1 MADPTNMERTWLC
14 SVLFMDIVQYSTQ
27 SVDLQMTWKKR
38 FNGYLADAIKDVP
51 EGDRVILDTGDGAA
65 VCFLGA
71 PEVAMFA
78 ALQVCGQFV
87 VDEREQRQGLRV
99 RIGINLGPVKLI
111 RDINGALNAIGDGIN
126 AGQRIMS
133 FAAVNQIL
141 VSQSFFEVVSRLSD
155 DYKKLFALKGI
166 EKDKHV
172 REHTVYHLAPPGSSA
187 TAPAAEEPAVPPPPP
202 AAPLAQAAPLA
213 PAIPASSPAQ
223 PAPQNRS
230 ILWLA
235 IGAALVVLAAVG
247 VWRFSRPAVQVA
259 SNSNVGAPVPAAAAP
274 ASTTKMPAAPAA
286 VSQPAP
292 TGAVATAPVAS
303 APAKITPAPPAPSQ
317 PESAPTVAPPVVT
330 PPVPPVVR
338 SAPRAGDSKVNSRDG
353 LKYVFIPPGKFTMG
367 CSPGDNECN
376 EDEKPAHEVDITNGF
391 WLGQTTAT
399 AGAWKRYRTA
409 AGKPALAA
417 SDSLG
422 RKLNEASADDT
433 VPAVA
438 MTWSEAR
445 NFCEWGGG
453 RLPTEAEWEYAAR
466 AGRNGARYG
475 NLDAIAWFGDNS
487 GNKKIDSGEI
497 WRTDQANYTKRLVDN
512 GNGLHP
518 VGQKQPN
525 AWNLYDMLG
534 NVWQWTADWY
544 APQYYAQR
552 ENADPAGPPGGKERT
567 LRGGFWFNYPPNVRV
582 SVRNGTAPESRNV
595 SFGVRCAGS

>member
-1 MADPTNMERTWLC
+1 MERTWLC

-27 SVDLQMTWKKR
+27 SVELQMTWKKR

-51 EGDRVILDTGDGAA
+51 ESERVILDTGDGAA

-78 ALQVCGQFV
+78 ALQVCGAFV
-87 VDEREQRQGLRV
+87 VDEREHQPGLRV
-99 RIGINLGPVKLI
+99 RVGINLGPVKLI

-155 DYKKLFALKGI
+155 DYKKLFALKGV

-172 REHTVYHLAPPGSSA
+172 REHTVYHLSPPGSEKLEPA
-187 TAPAAEEPAVPPPPP
+187 AVPAAESPTVPAPT
-202 AAPLAQAAPLA
+202 
-213 PAIPASSPAQ
+213 IPASSAAQ

-235 IGAALVVLAAVG
+235 VGAALVVLAAVG
-247 VWRFSRPAVQVA
+247 AWRFSRPTAPTA
-259 SNSNVGAPVPAAAAP
+259 SNSNAGAPNPAPATPASTAKVPEAAAP
-274 ASTTKMPAAPAA
+274 APA

-292 TGAVATAPVAS
+292 TATVATAPVVS
-303 APAKITPAPPAPSQ
+303 APAKITPAPAAPSQ
-317 PESAPTVAPPVVT
+317 PESAPPVV
-330 PPVPPVVR
+330 PQGVK
-338 SAPRAGDSKVNSRDG
+338 SAPRAGDSKVNPRDG
-353 LKYVFIPPGKFTMG
+353 LKYVFIPPGKFTVG

-391 WLGQTTAT
+391 WLGQTAVT
-399 AGAWKRYRTA
+399 AGTWKRYRTA

-417 SDSLG
+417 SDSMG

-433 VPAVA
+433 IPAVA
-438 MTWSEAR
+438 MTWGEAR
-445 NFCEWGGG
+445 SFCEWGGG

-466 AGRNGARYG
+466 AGRTGARYG

-497 WRTDQANYTKRLVDN
+497 WRMDQANYTKRIIDN

-534 NVWQWTADWY
+534 NAWQWTADWY
-544 APQYYAQR
+544 SPQYYGQR
-552 ENADPAGPPGGKERT
+552 ESGDPTGPPGGKERT

-582 SVRNGTAPESRNV
+582 SVRSGTAPESRNV

>member
-1 MADPTNMERTWLC
+1 MAEISKMERTWLC

-38 FNGYLADAIKDVP
+38 FNSYLSDAIKDVP
-51 EGDRVILDTGDGAA
+51 ESERVILDTGDGAA

-78 ALQVCGQFV
+78 ALQVCAAFV
-87 VDEREQRQGLRV
+87 TDEREQKPGLRV
-99 RIGINLGPVKLI
+99 RIGVNLGPVKLI

-155 DYKKLFALKGI
+155 DYKKLFELKGI

-172 REHTVYHLAPPGSSA
+172 REHTVYHLAPPGSEKREPE
-187 TAPAAEEPAVPPPPP
+187 TVQPPAAPPPP
-202 AAPLAQAAPLA
+202 APVAAPIPTPVPAQAAP
-213 PAIPASSPAQ
+213 
-223 PAPQNRS
+223 QNRA
-230 ILWLA
+230 ILWVA
-235 IGAALVVLAAVG
+235 VGALLVVLAAVG
-247 VWRFSRPAVQVA
+247 AWRFSRTTPPVA
-259 SNSNVGAPVPAAAAP
+259 SNLNAGAPAPTPTTEKAPASAAP
-274 ASTTKMPAAPAA
+274 APVAAPPANSSA
-286 VSQPAP
+286 PAP
-292 TGAVATAPVAS
+292 TVPTAPVAS
-303 APAKITPAPPAPSQ
+303 APAKVTPPPPAPSQ
-317 PESAPTVAPPVVT
+317 PEAAPSVVAKSAPHQ
-330 PPVPPVVR
+330 
-338 SAPRAGDSKVNSRDG
+338 GESKVNPKDG

-367 CSPGDNECN
+367 CSPGDSDCN
-376 EDEKPAHEVDITNGF
+376 EDEKPAHEVNIANGF
-391 WLGQTTAT
+391 WMGQTAVTS
-399 AGAWKRYRTA
+399 GAWKRYRTA

-417 SDSLG
+417 SDSMG
-422 RKLNEASADDT
+422 RKLNEGNADDT
-433 VPAVA
+433 LPAVA
-438 MTWSEAR
+438 MTWSEAKS
-445 NFCEWGGG
+445 FCEWGGG

-487 GNKKIDSGEI
+487 GSKKIDSGDI
-497 WRTDQANYTKRLVDN
+497 WKNDQANYTKRLIDN

-534 NVWQWTADWY
+534 NAWQWTADWY
-544 APQYYAQR
+544 GQQYYAQR
-552 ENADPAGPPGGKERT
+552 ENGDPTGPPGGKERT

-582 SVRNGTAPESRNV
+582 SVRSASAPEARNV

>member
-1 MADPTNMERTWLC
+1 MADISKMERTWLC
-14 SVLFMDIVQYSTQ
+14 SVLFMDIVKYSTQ

-38 FNGYLADAIKDVP
+38 FNTYLSDAIKDVP
-51 EGDRVILDTGDGAA
+51 ESERVIIDTGDGAA

-78 ALQVCGQFV
+78 ALQVCGCFV
-87 VDEREQRQGLRV
+87 ADERDQPPGLRV

-155 DYKKLFALKGI
+155 DYKKLFALRGI

-172 REHTVYHLAPPGSSA
+172 REHTVYSLGPPGSDKQQPA
-187 TAPAAEEPAVPPPPP
+187 TAPTPEAPAPVAAPISAPPSAPSP
-202 AAPLAQAAPLA
+202 AASPAQAA
-213 PAIPASSPAQ
+213 S
-223 PAPQNRS
+223 QNRS

-235 IGAALVVLAAVG
+235 LGIALVALAG
-247 VWRFSRPAVQVA
+247 FGIWRFTQPAAPVA
-259 SNSNVGAPVPAAAAP
+259 SNVPAPAAAVKAPEPAVPAP
-274 ASTTKMPAAPAA
+274 AVSKPVSPAPA
-286 VSQPAP
+286 P
-292 TGAVATAPVAS
+292 AVATAPVAS
-303 APAKITPAPPAPSQ
+303 APAKVTPPPPAPFQ
-317 PESAPTVAPPVVT
+317 PEVAPPVAK
-330 PPVPPVVR
+330 
-338 SAPRAGDSKVNSRDG
+338 SAPRGGESKVNPRDG
-353 LKYVFIPPGKFTMG
+353 LKYVFIPPGKFTLG

-376 EDEKPAHEVDITNGF
+376 DDEKPAHEVNIANGF
-391 WLGQTTAT
+391 WIGQTPVTS
-399 AGAWKRYRTA
+399 GAWKRYRTA

-417 SDSLG
+417 SDSMG
-422 RKLNEASADDT
+422 RKLNEANPDDT
-433 VPAVA
+433 MPAVA
-438 MTWSEAR
+438 MTWNEAR
-445 NFCEWGGG
+445 SFCEWGGG

-487 GNKKIDSGEI
+487 GNKKIDSGDI
-497 WRTDQANYTKRLVDN
+497 WRNDQANYTKRLIEN

-534 NVWQWTADWY
+534 NAWQWTADWY
-544 APQYYAQR
+544 SPQYYAQR
-552 ENADPAGPPGGKERT
+552 ENGDPTGPPGGKERT

-582 SVRNGTAPESRNV
+582 SVRSGNAPESRNV

>member
-1 MADPTNMERTWLC
+1 MADLSNMERTWLC

-38 FNGYLADAIKDVP
+38 FNGYLAAAIKDVP
-51 EGDRVILDTGDGAA
+51 EVERVILDTGDGAA

-78 ALQVCGQFV
+78 ALQVCGAFV

-141 VSQSFFEVVSRLSD
+141 VSQSYFEVVSRLSD

-172 REHTVYHLAPPGSSA
+172 REHTVYHLAPPGSEKRETIPA
-187 TAPAAEEPAVPPPPP
+187 VVPEAPAAPV
-202 AAPLAQAAPLA
+202 AAPTPA
-213 PAIPASSPAQ
+213 AIPATSPAQ
-223 PAPQNRS
+223 PAPPNRT

-235 IGAALVVLAAVG
+235 IGALLVVLAALG
-247 VWRFSRPAVQVA
+247 VWRFSRPAAPVA
-259 SNSNVGAPVPAAAAP
+259 SNVSA
-274 ASTTKMPAAPAA
+274 PAAPAPA
-286 VSQPAP
+286 AKAPESTPPAP
-292 TGAVATAPVAS
+292 VVSKPANSTPAATVAAAPVAS
-303 APAKITPAPPAPSQ
+303 APAKITPAPAAPSQ
-317 PESAPTVAPPVVT
+317 PESAPPAVPPA
-330 PPVPPVVR
+330 VPPVK

-367 CSPGDNECN
+367 CSPGDTDCN
-376 EDEKPAHEVDITNGF
+376 EDEKPSHEVAITNGF
-391 WLGQTTAT
+391 WLGQTAVT

-417 SDSLG
+417 SDSMG

-438 MTWSEAR
+438 MTWGEAR
-445 NFCEWGGG
+445 SFCEWGGG
-453 RLPTEAEWEYAAR
+453 RLPTEAEWEYSAR
-466 AGRNGARYG
+466 AGRTGARYG

-497 WRTDQANYTKRLVDN
+497 WRTDRANYTKRLIDN

-525 AWNLYDMLG
+525 TWNLYDMLG

-552 ENADPAGPPGGKERT
+552 ENEDPAGPPGGKERT

-582 SVRNGTAPESRNV
+582 SVRSGTAPESRNV

>member
-1 MADPTNMERTWLC
+1 MADINKMERTWLC

-38 FNGYLADAIKDVP
+38 FNAYLWEAIKDVP
-51 EGDRVILDTGDGAA
+51 ESERVILDTGDGAA

-78 ALQVCGQFV
+78 ALQVCGAFV
-87 VDEREQRQGLRV
+87 IDEREHAHGLRV
-99 RIGINLGPVKLI
+99 RVGINLGPVKLI

-155 DYKKLFALKGI
+155 DYKKLFALKGV

-172 REHTVYHLAPPGSSA
+172 REHTVYHLAPPGS
-187 TAPAAEEPAVPPPPP
+187 ENREPAVVTAEAPPAPVLPPPVAAPIPVAIPAASLAQP
-202 AAPLAQAAPLA
+202 AAPRNQ
-213 PAIPASSPAQ
+213 
-223 PAPQNRS
+223 S

-235 IGAALVVLAAVG
+235 IGAALVVLAALG
-247 VWRFSRPAVQVA
+247 AWRLSRPA
-259 SNSNVGAPVPAAAAP
+259 
-274 ASTTKMPAAPAA
+274 
-286 VSQPAP
+286 
-292 TGAVATAPVAS
+292 APVAS
-303 APAKITPAPPAPSQ
+303 NVSALSVPAPAAKAPQSIQPAPVVSPPVNPAPAPTVATGPVASASAKITPPAAAPAPSQ
-317 PESAPTVAPPVVT
+317 PEPVPAAVLPVVKSAPHQ
-330 PPVPPVVR
+330 
-338 SAPRAGDSKVNSRDG
+338 GDSKVNARDG
-353 LKYVFIPPGKFTMG
+353 LKYIFISPGKFSMG
-367 CSPGDNECN
+367 CSPGDAECN
-376 EDEKPAHEVDITNGF
+376 EDEKPPHEVNITNGF
-391 WLGQTTAT
+391 WLGQTAVTS
-399 AGAWKRYRTA
+399 GAWKRYRAA
-409 AGKPALAA
+409 AGKPPLAA
-417 SDSLG
+417 ADSLG
-422 RKLNEASADDT
+422 RKLNEANADDT
-433 VPAVA
+433 LPAVA
-438 MTWSEAR
+438 MTWGEAR
-445 NFCEWGGG
+445 SFCEWGGG

-466 AGRNGARYG
+466 AGRTGARYG

-497 WRTDQANYTKRLVDN
+497 WRTDQANYTKRIIDN

-534 NVWQWTADWY
+534 NAWQWTADWY
-544 APQYYAQR
+544 APQYYSQR
-552 ENADPAGPPGGKERT
+552 ENTDPAGPPGGKERT

-582 SVRNGTAPESRNV
+582 SVRSGTPPESLIV